1 MRAIPVVACA
11 LLLASSTAQAQV
23 GLTSGAALLTLCEEP
38 AHLPECTQYIAGVL
52 DAHGYDLSRFGSRRD
67 FCIPEDVTT
76 EELERVVV
84 KWLKDHPDKLR
95 ITAANLVFLAFVDAF
110 KCKGDRD

>member
-1 MRAIPVVACA
+1 MRAIPIVACA
-11 LLLASSTAQAQV
+11 LLLASPTAVAQV
-23 GLTSGAALLTLCEEP
+23 GLTSGGALLASCEEP

-52 DAHGYDLSRFGSRRD
+52 DAHGYDLSRFGSRRN

-95 ITAANLVFLAFVDAF
+95 VTAANLVLLAFADAY
-110 KCKGDRD
+110 KCKEDRD